1 MALIVVEGLD
11 GSGKSTQVN
20 NLRSFFER
28 QGMVY
33 HYIHFPR
40 TTDPY
45 FGEMVARFL
54 RGEFGNIDEVD
65 PYLVAMLYA
74 GDRNDAANEIRQKL
88 SEGAFVLVDRYVC
101 SNIAFQCAKVQDDEK
116 AKKLKN
122 WILGLEYERFGI
134 PQPDINLFLD
144 VPFEFTRNNL
154 KRNRHGIDRAYLK
167 GGRDIHEE
175 DLDFQEKVR
184 KQYLEQVD
192 KDVDFFSIY
201 CADQKGNMLT
211 PDAIFDQIISL
222 LNNEKI
228 I

>member
-1 MALIVVEGLD
+1 MEGLD

-28 QGMVY
+28 QEIVY

-45 FGEMVARFL
+45 FGELVARFL
-54 RGEFGNIDEVD
+54 RGEFGDIDEVD

-88 SEGAFVLVDRYVC
+88 AEGVLVLVDRYVC
-101 SNIAFQCAKVQDDEK
+101 SNIAFQCAKVRDDKK
-116 AKKLKN
+116 AEILKN

-134 PQPDINLFLD
+134 PKPDINLFLD
-144 VPFEFTRNNL
+144 VPFEFTRDNL
-154 KRNRHGIDRAYLK
+154 KKNRDGTDRAYLK

-175 DLDFQEKVR
+175 DLDFQKRVR
-184 KQYLEQVD
+184 EQYIKQVEQDDTFFLLE
-192 KDVDFFSIY
+192 
-201 CADQKGNMLT
+201 CADQEGSVLN
-211 PDAIFDQIISL
+211 PDAIFDQITGL
-222 LNNEKI
+222 LNNEQI

>member
-1 MALIVVEGLD
+1 MEGLD

-28 QGMVY
+28 QEIVY

-45 FGEMVARFL
+45 FGELVARFL
-54 RGEFGNIDEVD
+54 RGEFGDIDEVD

-88 SEGAFVLVDRYVC
+88 AEGVLVLVDRYVC
-101 SNIAFQCAKVQDDEK
+101 SNIAFQCAKVRDDKK
-116 AKKLKN
+116 AEKLKN

-134 PQPDINLFLD
+134 PKPDINLFLD
-144 VPFEFTRNNL
+144 VPFEFTRDNL
-154 KRNRHGIDRAYLK
+154 KKNRDGTDRAYLK

-175 DLDFQEKVR
+175 DLDFQKRVR
-184 KQYLEQVD
+184 EQYIKQVEQDDTFFLLE
-192 KDVDFFSIY
+192 
-201 CADQKGNMLT
+201 CADQKGSVLN
-211 PDAIFDQIISL
+211 PDAIFDQITGL
-222 LNNEKI
+222 LNNEQI